1 MGTRSVLPWPRVW
14 SASAC
19 TAAPEGQRSAG
30 DSGDGPC
37 WSPHGS
43 HFASLTAVMGADLR
57 GPHAGGC
64 GSHLSPLRAWP
75 VACRVHRGGLP
86 PSTHQGPLV
95 TCLLVPH
102 LWISRAG
109 CTGNRVLA
117 ASTHIGPREPAALGL
132 QSTCL
137 RVTPGWASRPPSAP
151 APWCSAALLPSQLG
165 SPQPLPPW
173 GLFEPHQ
180 VLPRAAS
187 PFWRSPLISG

>member
-1 MGTRSVLPWPRVW
+1 MTALAGAPRV
-14 SASAC
+14 SLCYSHGSDGSR
-19 TAAPEGQRSAG
+19 AAGT
-30 DSGDGPC
+30 PC
-37 WSPHGS
+37 WGLWQPPVSPP
-43 HFASLTAVMGADLR
+43 SLA
-57 GPHAGGC
+57 C
-64 GSHLSPLRAWP
+64 GLSSTP
-75 VACRVHRGGLP
+75 GGLP

-95 TCLLVPH
+95 TCLLFPH

-109 CTGNRVLA
+109 CTGNRVPA

-151 APWCSAALLPSQLG
+151 APWCSAALLPPQLG

-180 VLPRAAS
+180 ILPRAAS